1 MDSAGSVDVD
11 PVGCKDNSKP
21 TDCFR
26 FFSVFFSP
34 YAFLPMSFT
43 ISGMT
48 TTTIA
53 VVASMIVIHFFSVIA
68 CSPYAFLP
76 MSFTISGM
84 TTTAIAVAASMILIH
99 FFSLILSSP
108 YMLWVEK
115 RHWNRRRQALIRS
128 SLYFL
133 AGTFFPVFRRFSEN
147 TRKKTDGA
155 SAPPVFPG
163 DSSLRGFTLPIL

>member
-53 VVASMIVIHFFSVIA
+53 VVASMIVIHFFS
-68 CSPYAFLP
+68 
-76 MSFTISGM
+76 
-84 TTTAIAVAASMILIH
+84 
-99 FFSLILSSP
+99 LILSSP
-108 YMLWVEK
+108 YMLGVEK
-115 RHWNRRRQALIRS
+115 INWNRRRPAFIRS
-128 SLYFL
+128 ASLFI
-133 AGTFFPVFRRFSEN
+133 ARNVFSGFPAVFEKNS
-147 TRKKTDGA
+147 KKKRMGHRPHPAIMRIRSRLQT
-155 SAPPVFPG
+155 V
-163 DSSLRGFTLPIL
+163 ILC